1 MAPDGEM
8 PLYVAQP
15 GPRVRM
21 LTTGLADPRT
31 GRPLLAVVRVDD
43 HGWPIEEVRITE
55 PAELAP

>member
-1 MAPDGEM
+1 MAPDEM
-8 PLYVAQP
+8 SLYVAQA

-21 LTTGLADPRT
+21 MMAGLVDPRT

-43 HGWPIEEVRITE
+43 HGRAIEEVKTIE

>member
-1 MAPDGEM
+1 MAPDEM
-8 PLYVAQP
+8 SLYVAQA

-21 LTTGLADPRT
+21 MTTGAVDPRT

-43 HGWPIEEVRITE
+43 HGRPIEEVRITE